1 MAMIKEFKASVLKFG
16 TIAVYI
22 NLFGVIFSGLVFPV
36 ISSIFYPQP
45 LWQGADTFIKSYH
58 PIQTATFF
66 CGYFLVVGSLLT
78 FVTLYFL
85 AGKAK
90 RVWAFAAICV
100 NVVFTAIV
108 FINYIIQTTYVPYL
122 ASTNA
127 PEAQYILVTF
137 TMSNPGSF
145 AWALEMYGW
154 GGIGLSFI
162 FMAFIFGKE
171 RYELTLKLLFWIN
184 GVASVTSALVTSSN
198 MKWLFSP
205 AGFAALIIWNLLVI
219 VIDVVLIK
227 YFSTVSLKKM
237 VNELYD

>member
-1 MAMIKEFKASVLKFG
+1 MKSETKSDVLRFG

-36 ISSIFYPQP
+36 ITSIFYPQP
-45 LWQGADTFIKSYH
+45 QWQSPDLFIQSYH

-66 CGYFLVVGSLLT
+66 CGYFLVIGSLLT
-78 FVTLYFL
+78 FITLYFL
-85 AGKAK
+85 ASKSK
-90 RVWAFAAICV
+90 RIWALAALGI
-100 NVVFTAIV
+100 NLVFTAIV

-127 PEAQYILVTF
+127 LEAQNILATF
-137 TMSNPGSF
+137 TMANPGSF

-171 RYELTLKLLFWIN
+171 RFEPTLKVLFWVN

-205 AGFAALIIWNLLVI
+205 AGFAALIVWNLLVVAIDI
-219 VIDVVLIK
+219 VLLK
-227 YFSTVSLKKM
+227 YFSKYSFQNKR
-237 VNELYD
+237 